1 VIWYYKAFYGFG
13 DLSAVTVVIF
23 SPTKGMDMQSLP
35 VRNQR
40 SLRFLTLSQ
49 AGLFAANG
57 LTIPLMA
64 NHFATLGAGPALVGI
79 MFAAQQF
86 GSLAAPY
93 LWGLRSDRIGQRRPI
108 IMLALGL
115 AASAMLVIAL
125 TRIVWLVVVAQ
136 LVLGVATAGFNA
148 GSLALAGDL
157 IEDATSRGRM
167 LGFFRTTGSLAFA
180 CTAIMGG
187 FMADTA
193 GLWVPIVIAAIMLAI
208 GCVAALG
215 IREATES
222 AVRVPDVGTDV
233 ASHASNF
240 PVRTMVVYFAVV
252 FTWFYGMGAVAWQWP
267 AFMHSL
273 GYSQS
278 LISGLWALAAAGEVP
293 GLILAGFLADRWGR
307 RPLLMT
313 GLIGQGAIYVLY
325 QFVAPMWGIF
335 PLQML
340 RSLTYSSY
348 ETPALLVATELGLR
362 QRRGRL
368 AGLYHTIA
376 ALGGVIGSMIGG
388 QIVAGYGYAV
398 SFTAAGIIM
407 IVVALVV
414 ARRLPRVVR
423 TTV

>member
-1 VIWYYKAFYGFG
+1 MPPA
-13 DLSAVTVVIF
+13 
-23 SPTKGMDMQSLP
+23 KGMDMQSLP
-35 VRNQR
+35 VHNQR

-136 LVLGVATAGFNA
+136 LVLGIATAGFNA

-187 FMADTA
+187 FIADLA
-193 GLWVPIVIAAIMLAI
+193 GLWVPIVIAALMLGI
-208 GCVAALG
+208 GCLAAVG
-215 IREATES
+215 IREA
-222 AVRVPDVGTDV
+222 VVPDISMPEVVSPV
-233 ASHASNF
+233 ASHPSNF
-240 PVRTMVVYFAVV
+240 SVRTMVVYFAVV

-293 GLILAGFLADRWGR
+293 GLTLAGYLADRWGR
-307 RPLLMT
+307 RPLLMA
-313 GLIGQGAIYVLY
+313 GLIGQGGIYVLY
-325 QFVAPMWGIF
+325 QFIAPMWGIF
-335 PLQML
+335 PLQVL

-376 ALGGVIGSMIGG
+376 ALGGVVGATIGG
-388 QIVAGYGYAV
+388 QIVAGYGYPV
-398 SFTAAGIIM
+398 SFTCAGVIM
-407 IVVALVV
+407 ITISLLVAS
-414 ARRLPRVVR
+414 RLPRVTR
-423 TTV
+423 N

>member
-1 VIWYYKAFYGFG
+1 MKFTY
-13 DLSAVTVVIF
+13 AVM
-23 SPTKGMDMQSLP
+23 PPAKGMDMQSLP
-35 VRNQR
+35 VHNQR
-40 SLRFLTLSQ
+40 SWRFLTLSQ

-125 TRIVWLVVVAQ
+125 TRSVWLVVVAQ
-136 LVLGVATAGFNA
+136 LLLGIATAGFNA

-187 FMADTA
+187 FMADIA
-193 GLWVPIVIAAIMLAI
+193 GLWVPIVIAALMLAI
-208 GCVAALG
+208 GCLAAVG
-215 IREATES
+215 IREAIAPDRS
-222 AVRVPDVGTDV
+222 VPEVGSPV
-233 ASHASNF
+233 VSHPSNF
-240 PVRTMVVYFAVV
+240 SVRTMVVYFAVV

-278 LISGLWALAAAGEVP
+278 LISGLWALAAVGEVP

-307 RPLLMT
+307 RPLLMA
-313 GLIGQGAIYVLY
+313 GLIGQGGIYVLY
-325 QFVAPMWGIF
+325 QFIAPMWGIF

-376 ALGGVIGSMIGG
+376 ALGGVVGAAIGG
-388 QIVAGYGYAV
+388 QIVAGYGYPV
-398 SFTAAGIIM
+398 SFTCAGVIM
-407 IVVALVV
+407 ITIALLVAS
-414 ARRLPRVVR
+414 RLPRVTR
-423 TTV
+423 SS

>member
-1 VIWYYKAFYGFG
+1 
-13 DLSAVTVVIF
+13 
-23 SPTKGMDMQSLP
+23 
-35 VRNQR
+35 
-40 SLRFLTLSQ
+40 
-49 AGLFAANG
+49 
-57 LTIPLMA
+57 
-64 NHFATLGAGPALVGI
+64 
-79 MFAAQQF
+79 
-86 GSLAAPY
+86 
-93 LWGLRSDRIGQRRPI
+93 
-108 IMLALGL
+108 MLALGL

-136 LVLGVATAGFNA
+136 LLLGIATAGFNA

-187 FMADTA
+187 FIADQA
-193 GLWVPIVIAAIMLAI
+193 GLWVPIVIAALMLGI
-208 GCVAALG
+208 GCLAAVG
-215 IREATES
+215 IREAI
-222 AVRVPDVGTDV
+222 APDISVSEVGSPV
-233 ASHASNF
+233 ASHPSNF
-240 PVRTMVVYFAVV
+240 SVRTMVVYFAVV

-307 RPLLMT
+307 RPLLMA
-313 GLIGQGAIYVLY
+313 GLIGQGGIYVLY
-325 QFVAPMWGIF
+325 QFIAPMWGIF

-376 ALGGVIGSMIGG
+376 ALGGVVGAAIGG
-388 QIVAGYGYAV
+388 QIVAGYGYSV
-398 SFTAAGIIM
+398 SFTCAGVIM
-407 IVVALVV
+407 ITIALLVAS
-414 ARRLPRVVR
+414 RLPRVTR
-423 TTV
+423 SS

>member
-1 VIWYYKAFYGFG
+1 MY
-13 DLSAVTVVIF
+13 AVM
-23 SPTKGMDMQSLP
+23 PPAKGIGMQSLP
-35 VRNQR
+35 VHNQR

-187 FMADTA
+187 FIADQA
-193 GLWVPIVIAAIMLAI
+193 GLWVPIVIAAVMLAL
-208 GCVAALG
+208 GCLAAVG
-215 IREATES
+215 IREAAAS
-222 AVRVPDVGTDV
+222 DSSVPAVVATV
-233 ASHASNF
+233 ASHPSNF
-240 PVRTMVVYFAVV
+240 SVRTMVVYFAVV

-293 GLILAGFLADRWGR
+293 GLTLSGYLADRWGR

-313 GLIGQGAIYVLY
+313 GLIGQGSIYVLY
-325 QFVAPMWGIF
+325 QFIAPTWGIF
-335 PLQML
+335 PLQMM

-376 ALGGVIGSMIGG
+376 ALGGVVGATIGG
-388 QIVAGYGYAV
+388 QIVAGYGYPV
-398 SFTAAGIIM
+398 SFTCAGVIM
-407 IVVALVV
+407 ITISLLVAS
-414 ARRLPRVVR
+414 RLPRV
-423 TTV
+423 THSQ

>member
-1 VIWYYKAFYGFG
+1 
-13 DLSAVTVVIF
+13 
-23 SPTKGMDMQSLP
+23 MQSLLLH
-35 VRNQR
+35 NQR
-40 SLRFLTLSQ
+40 SMRFLTLSQ

-57 LTIPLMA
+57 LTVPLLA

-115 AASAMLVIAL
+115 SALAMLVIAL
-125 TRIVWLVVVAQ
+125 TRMVWLVVVAQ

-187 FMADTA
+187 FIADNA
-193 GLWVPIVIAAIMLAI
+193 GLWVPIVIAAVMLGI
-208 GCVAALG
+208 GCIAALG
-215 IREATES
+215 IREASRTE
-222 AVRVPDVGTDV
+222 VPVPDVVST
-233 ASHASNF
+233 ASAHTSNF
-240 PVRTMVVYFAVV
+240 QMRTMVVYCAVV

-267 AFMHSL
+267 AFMHSI

-293 GLILAGFLADRWGR
+293 GLTLSGYFADRWGR

-313 GLIGQGAIYVLY
+313 GLIGQGSIYVLY
-325 QFVAPMWGIF
+325 QFIAPTWGIF
-335 PLQML
+335 PLQMM

-376 ALGGVIGSMIGG
+376 ALGGVVGATIGG
-388 QIVAGYGYAV
+388 QIVAGYGYPV
-398 SFTAAGIIM
+398 SFTCAGLIM
-407 IVVALVV
+407 ITMSIFVAS
-414 ARRLPRVVR
+414 RLPRKTPTSVVKIL
-423 TTV
+423 